1 MKINVLLAKLIARV
15 YHAGDTDRAGVDYYK
30 GHLTNVAK
38 AVKAKG
44 HDPTVIAVAYLHDVV
59 EDTAATVGML
69 RKLFGNEI
77 ADAVAVLTR
86 APGEPYMDY
95 VMKVKKSGNAIARAV
110 KIADLE
116 DHLVDTTAIPD
127 GLIKRY
133 KKALRLIA

>member
-1 MKINVLLAKLIARV
+1 MKVNVLLAKLIARV

-30 GHLTNVAK
+30 GHLTNVAN

-44 HDPTVIAVAYLHDVV
+44 HDPTVVAAAYLHDVV

-69 RKLFGNEI
+69 RKLFGDEI

-86 APGEPYMDY
+86 APGEPYEEY
-95 VMKVKKSGNAIARAV
+95 VLKVKNSGNAIARAV

-127 GLIKRY
+127 ELIKRY
-133 KKALRLIA
+133 KKALKLIA

>member
-1 MKINVLLAKLIARV
+1 MKVKVLLAKLIARV
-15 YHAGDTDRAGVDYYK
+15 YHAGDTDRAGVYYYK

-44 HDPTVIAVAYLHDVV
+44 HDPTVVAAAYLHDVV

-69 RKLFGNEI
+69 RKLFGDEI

-86 APGEPYMDY
+86 APGEPYEEY
-95 VMKVKKSGNAIARAV
+95 VLKVKNSGNAIAKAV

-127 GLIKRY
+127 ELIKRY
-133 KKALRLIA
+133 KKALKLIA

>member
-1 MKINVLLAKLIARV
+1 MKVKVLLAKLIARV

-44 HDPTVIAVAYLHDVV
+44 HDPTVVATAYLHDVV

-69 RKLFGNEI
+69 RKLFGDEI

-86 APGEPYMDY
+86 APGEPYEEY
-95 VMKVKKSGNAIARAV
+95 VLKVKNSGNAIAKAV

-127 GLIKRY
+127 ELIKRY
-133 KKALRLIA
+133 KKALKLIA